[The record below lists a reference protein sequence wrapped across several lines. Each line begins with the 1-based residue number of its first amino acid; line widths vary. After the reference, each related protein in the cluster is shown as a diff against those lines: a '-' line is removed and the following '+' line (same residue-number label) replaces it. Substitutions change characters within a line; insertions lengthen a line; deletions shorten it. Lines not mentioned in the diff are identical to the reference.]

1 MGVTDMIIQSNSA
14 IISNTQPIKIS
25 GKRGYD
31 GSPGFADSIARLARM
46 NDSLDVDEKST
57 DVASKET
64 DPVKMYEEMT
74 MRSVNQIQRSS
85 KMIGNVE
92 WCDKTLALFI
102 HGDVDVDISS
112 GAVNWNSTG
121 DATLTNE
128 QITEL
133 HSKYNLNNLSSQD
146 FYDLM
151 VDLSNMNVIS
161 AEDIK
166 SMFVVKA
173 PPAGSYVLVDGF
185 YGSVPFGHG
194 NIFDSINS
202 DLNALSGVKNFMLS
216 DEFWKMN
223 PNASKDEHSSFVNYI
238 NNRANRFNRLLQIFT
253 SIRG

>member
-1 MGVTDMIIQSNSA
+1 MIVQSNSA
-14 IISNTQPIKIS
+14 IISNTQPTKVS
-25 GKRGYD
+25 RKRGYD
-31 GSPGFADSIARLARM
+31 SSPGFADSIARLARM
-46 NDSLDVDEKST
+46 NDSLDVDEKSM

-85 KMIGNVE
+85 KAIGCME
-92 WCDKTLALFI
+92 WCDKTLASI
-102 HGDVDVDISS
+102 VSGKEVTDIDISS

-121 DATLTNE
+121 DATLTTE

-133 HSKYNLNNLSSQD
+133 RSKYNLNNLSSQD

-151 VDLSNMNVIS
+151 VDLTNMNVIS
-161 AEDIK
+161 AEDIHD
-166 SMFVVKA
+166 MFVLQA
-173 PPAGSYVLVDGF
+173 PPAGSYVIVDDF

-202 DLNALSGVKNFMLS
+202 DLNALSGVKDFMLS

-253 SIRG
+253 SIKG